1 MLISELLREK
11 AVTVSCEL
19 FPPKSGT
26 ALSNAMEVV
35 ERTVELRPDFISVTC
50 SAGAAGNNVAM
61 ASHVRACGATPLAHL
76 TCVGASKAEIDDM
89 LDTLTLQRVQNI
101 LALRGDIPESGRAP
115 DSYTYAT
122 ALTERIRSRGDFC
135 IGAACYPEGHVESA
149 NLPQDLVHLKEK
161 VKAGADF
168 LITQMFFDN
177 DVLYR
182 FLYQALARGIDVPV
196 LAGVMPITRKAQIER
211 VYKLSGAK
219 LPPRF
224 LNLLE
229 RFGDNPTA
237 MHQAGVAYATEQ
249 IIDLIANGVRGV
261 HIYTM
266 NHPEIA
272 GEIMQ
277 NIRYIVEASCD
288 AQHIQRN
295 VG

>member
-1 MLISELLREK
+1 MFIADLLRKK

-26 ALSNAMEVV
+26 SLSNAPEVV
-35 ERTVELRPDFISVTC
+35 ERTVALRPDFISVTC
-50 SAGAAGNNVAM
+50 SANAAGNNIAM
-61 ASHVRACGATPLAHL
+61 ASDVRACGATPLAHL
-76 TCVGASKAEIDDM
+76 TCANASKAQIDEM
-89 LDTLTLQRVQNI
+89 LDTLTLGRVQNI
-101 LALRGDIPESGRAP
+101 LALRGDIPESGRAA
-115 DSYTYAT
+115 DSYVYAS

-149 NLPQDLVHLKEK
+149 NLPQDLTHLKEK
-161 VKAGADF
+161 VDAGADF

-196 LAGVMPITRKAQIER
+196 LAGVMPVTHKSQIER
-211 VYKLSGAK
+211 ICKLSGTK

-237 MHQAGVAYATEQ
+237 MRQAGVAYATEQ

-272 GEIMQ
+272 GEIMH
-277 NIRYIVEASCD
+277 NIRYVVEASCD